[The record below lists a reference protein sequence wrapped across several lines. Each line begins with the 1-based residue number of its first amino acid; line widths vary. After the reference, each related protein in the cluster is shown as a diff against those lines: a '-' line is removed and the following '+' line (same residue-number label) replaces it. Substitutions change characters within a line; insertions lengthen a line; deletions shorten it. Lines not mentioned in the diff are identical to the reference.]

1 MYVPQGVLNQEGL
14 LRDVDTVCAPPGDAA
29 APLPKVN

>member
-14 LRDVDTVCAPPGDAA
+14 LRDVDTVCAPRGTL
-29 APLPKVN
+29 LPRCQK